1 MDAGDPGGYRMAEK
15 FLLQFITLGIYAF
28 LMGFIFCDFFKLR
41 ILRKLIWFI
50 VFVLISAYVLKA
62 RGEFD
67 LGLILPIPML
77 MAIGLGWIEKRRQ
90 HKP

>member
-1 MDAGDPGGYRMAEK
+1 MAEK
-15 FLLQFITLGIYAF
+15 LLLELITLSIYTF
-28 LMGFIFCDFFKLR
+28 LMGFIFCDFFKLH

-50 VFVLISAYVLKA
+50 TFLVISAYVFKA

-77 MAIGLGWIEKRRQ
+77 LAIWLGWLQKRRAAR
-90 HKP
+90 

>member
-1 MDAGDPGGYRMAEK
+1 MAEK
-15 FLLQFITLGIYAF
+15 LLLQFITLGIYAF
-28 LMGFIFCDFFKLR
+28 LMGFIFCDFFKLH

-77 MAIGLGWIEKRRQ
+77 MAIGLGWIEKRRR

>member
-1 MDAGDPGGYRMAEK
+1 MAEK
-15 FLLQFITLGIYAF
+15 LLLQFITLGIYAF

-77 MAIGLGWIEKRRQ
+77 MAIGLGWIEKRRCA
-90 HKP
+90 H

>member
-1 MDAGDPGGYRMAEK
+1 MAEK
-15 FLLQFITLGIYAF
+15 FILQFIALSTYTF
-28 LMGFIFCDFFKLR
+28 LMGFIFCDFFKLH

-50 VFVLISAYVLKA
+50 VFVAISVYVLKM

-77 MAIGLGWIEKRRQ
+77 LAIWLGWVQKR
-90 HKP
+90 KGTK